1 METYSFSKCMLM
13 ALFMIIAISLS
24 AQNNTIS
31 IQSTLKNI
39 SGEAVPDGM
48 KSITFKLYNV
58 AEGGTAVWTET
69 ADVEVVSGIYSHELG
84 SVTAL
89 VASHFGVQL
98 YLGVTINNK
107 ELAPRTKLGYAP
119 YAMTVTALAASGQ
132 SASFNSS
139 GTFVVSDAM
148 SVSGLL
154 ETTGITNTGTIKTSD
169 KIGIGLGSSSPS
181 IDLAVGDNNTGLTGT
196 SGALRFHVNN
206 TATPEMSILENGRVG
221 IGTNNPQVTLHV
233 KGSSSNMAT
242 ALPEPFDVY
251 LSGIPLT
258 ITQFGKAL
266 RGNVSN
272 LPLATINLTG
282 AENAPDVC
290 AYFEESVVVDNSIY
304 VGEVASWSDRRIKT
318 NLQKSNGAKDLALL
332 NKIEIT
338 EYDHIDKIN
347 KDSRRQKRVIAQQVK
362 EVLPHATQM
371 SKMVIPNVYEWAKH
385 IEYKDGILTV
395 QTAKAHEF
403 AVGDEIDLKTTKQ
416 DLNNVIVL
424 KVIDGHTFTVKAE
437 EKPGNVFVYGKY
449 VNDFLS
455 VDYDDIAM
463 LNVSATQEM
472 YRMIINLQKAN
483 KNLIDENNQLKSST
497 SSIESRLAMLESLMV
512 KTESRINH
520 NTDKAGH

>member
-1 METYSFSKCMLM
+1 MKTLKFAKFFILILIFGMS
-13 ALFMIIAISLS
+13 ISIT
-24 AQNNTIS
+24 AQNKTIS

-39 SGEAVPDGM
+39 SGEAVPDGIQ
-48 KSITFKLYNV
+48 SIIFKLYNV
-58 AEGGTAVWTET
+58 EEAGTAVWTET
-69 ADVEVVSGIYSHELG
+69 ANVEVVSGIYSHELG

-139 GTFVVSDAM
+139 GKFVVSDAM

-154 ETTGITNTGTIKTSD
+154 ETTGITNTGTINSTGTIKSSD
-169 KIGIGLGSSSPS
+169 KIGIGLGTNTPS
-181 IDLAVGDNNTGLTGT
+181 IALAVGDSDTGIRQHADGDMRIVTDNIDRIAVKP
-196 SGALRFHVNN
+196 S
-206 TATPEMSILENGRVG
+206 GRVG
-221 IGTNNPQVTLHV
+221 IGTNDPQATLHV
-233 KGSSSNMAT
+233 KGSNMPTATPESFDINIGPATLTYTLFARGFRNSILGEWASAAT
-242 ALPEPFDVY
+242 AP
-251 LSGIPLT
+251 
-258 ITQFGKAL
+258 
-266 RGNVSN
+266 N
-272 LPLATINLTG
+272 
-282 AENAPDVC
+282 VC

-362 EVLPHATQM
+362 DVLPNATQM

-385 IEYKDGILTV
+385 IDYENGILTV

-403 AVGDEIDLKTTKQ
+403 AVGDEIDLKTPKQ
-416 DLNNVIVL
+416 DLNNLKVL
-424 KVIDGHTFTVKAE
+424 KVIDGHTFAVKTE

-472 YRMIINLQKAN
+472 YRMIIDLQKAN
-483 KNLIDENNQLKSST
+483 KNLIEENNQLKSST
-497 SSIESRLAMLESLMV
+497 SSIEDRLAILESLMV

-520 NTDKAGH
+520 NTDKTGN

>member
-1 METYSFSKCMLM
+1 
-13 ALFMIIAISLS
+13 
-24 AQNNTIS
+24 
-31 IQSTLKNI
+31 
-39 SGEAVPDGM
+39 
-48 KSITFKLYNV
+48 
-58 AEGGTAVWTET
+58 
-69 ADVEVVSGIYSHELG
+69 
-84 SVTAL
+84 
-89 VASHFGVQL
+89 
-98 YLGVTINNK
+98 
-107 ELAPRTKLGYAP
+107 
-119 YAMTVTALAASGQ
+119 MTVTALAASGQ

-154 ETTGITNTGTIKTSD
+154 ETTGITNTGTINSTGTIKTSD
-169 KIGIGLGSSSPS
+169 KIGIGLGSTSSPS

-196 SGALRFHVNN
+196 SSALRFHVNN
-206 TATPEMSILENGRVG
+206 TATPEMTILENGRVG

-242 ALPEPFDVY
+242 ATPESIDLVIGGVTTTY
-251 LSGIPLT
+251 TS
-258 ITQFGKAL
+258 FGKGFWNIGFGDWTA
-266 RGNVSN
+266 
-272 LPLATINLTG
+272 A
-282 AENAPDVC
+282 ANAPDVC

-472 YRMIINLQKAN
+472 YRMIIDLQKAN

>member
-13 ALFMIIAISLS
+13 ALFLIIAISLS

-169 KIGIGLGSSSPS
+169 KIGIGLGSTSSPS

-206 TATPEMSILENGRVG
+206 TATPEMTILENGRVG

-242 ALPEPFDVY
+242 ATPESFDINF
-251 LSGIPLT
+251 GPAT
-258 ITQFGKAL
+258 ITYTLFA
-266 RGNVSN
+266 RGFNNSI
-272 LPLATINLTG
+272 LGDWTD

-304 VGEVASWSDRRIKT
+304 VGEVASWSDKRIKT

-472 YRMIINLQKAN
+472 YRMIIDLQKAN

>member
-154 ETTGITNTGTIKTSD
+154 ESTGITNTGTINSTGTIKTSD
-169 KIGIGLGSSSPS
+169 KIGIGLGSTSSPS

-206 TATPEMSILENGRVG
+206 TATPEMTILENGRVG

-233 KGSSSNMAT
+233 KGSSNMAT
-242 ALPEPFDVY
+242 ATPESFDINF
-251 LSGIPLT
+251 GPAT
-258 ITQFGKAL
+258 ITYTLFA
-266 RGNVSN
+266 RGFNNSI
-272 LPLATINLTG
+272 LGDWTD

-304 VGEVASWSDRRIKT
+304 VGEVASWSDKRIKT

-472 YRMIINLQKAN
+472 YRMIIDLQKAN

>member
-181 IDLAVGDNNTGLTGT
+181 IDLAIGDNDTGINQAGD
-196 SGALRFHVNN
+196 GDLRIVTDNIDRI
-206 TATPEMSILENGRVG
+206 AVKPSGRVG

-233 KGSSSNMAT
+233 KGS
-242 ALPEPFDVY
+242 
-251 LSGIPLT
+251 
-258 ITQFGKAL
+258 
-266 RGNVSN
+266 N
-272 LPLATINLTG
+272 LPTATPESFDINIGPGNITYTLFARG
-282 AENAPDVC
+282 FRNSIFGDWGSAANAPDVC

-424 KVIDGHTFTVKAE
+424 KVIDDHTFAVKTE

-472 YRMIINLQKAN
+472 YRMIIDLQKAN